1 MAFNFDL
8 LKYVA
13 TDPTTAAFA
22 GATSLL
28 DYYGQKD
35 AYEKNKEYLKYQQ
48 SVLEQNRV
56 AKENG
61 LQVSNFMA
69 NQVIAQQT
77 ESALARQ
84 NELSAQSIAEGARM
98 GQAGSAAA
106 LVARDAQFQAARVQG
121 QGKLAKEQQIA
132 KSQLQ
137 LDNITLNYNIQSVDL
152 DYRISNLD
160 SPSILSSIVDVADT
174 VYADFKTYERS
185 RALEEK
191 IINASLGTIG
201 K

>member
-1 MAFNFDL
+1 MPFNYDL

-48 SVLEQNRV
+48 TVLDQNRV
-56 AKENG
+56 AQENG
-61 LQVSNFMA
+61 LQVTNFLA

-77 ESALARQ
+77 ESKLSRQ
-84 NELSAQSIAEGARM
+84 AELSAQSIADGARI
-98 GQAGSAAA
+98 GQAGSASA
-106 LVARDAQFQAARVQG
+106 LVARDAQFQAAKIQG
-121 QGKLAKEQQIA
+121 AGELSKEQQIA
-132 KSQLQ
+132 KSQVQ
-137 LDNITLNYNIQSVDL
+137 LDNITLNYNAQSADL
-152 DYRISNLD
+152 DYKKSNLE
-160 SPSILSSIVDVADT
+160 SPSIFSAIVDTADT
-174 VYADFKTYERS
+174 VYADFKTFEKS
-185 RALEEK
+185 RKLEEN
-191 IINASLGTIG
+191 IINANLGTIT